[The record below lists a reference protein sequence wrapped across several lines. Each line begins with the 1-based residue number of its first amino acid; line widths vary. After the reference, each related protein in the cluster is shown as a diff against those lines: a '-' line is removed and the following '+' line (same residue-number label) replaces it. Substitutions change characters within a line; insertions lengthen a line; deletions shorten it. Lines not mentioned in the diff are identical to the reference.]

1 MQHIWTRE
9 VETLLEK
16 TRVNAVNLSEYHR
29 RRFFHYKGFGKYFE
43 IPLLILASLNST
55 ISVGLQPYAS
65 QPAISATTC
74 VIGMIMGIITSVK
87 LYLAIEDSLVSEM
100 KLSKDFHILALELFK
115 TLALKPDERVGD
127 GRDYLNKQ
135 YSIYIK
141 LVESSNL
148 LKKKNNRDTL
158 LLLPKDLAFDV
169 ERNTDGTP
177 TPPTTPTALDAE
189 IAERERTL
197 GLLYD
202 Q

>member
-1 MQHIWTRE
+1 MPVWTQE
-9 VETLLEK
+9 VEELLEK

-29 RRFFHYKGFGKYFE
+29 RRFYHYKGFGKYFE
-43 IPLLILASLNST
+43 IPLLFLASINST
-55 ISVGLQPYAS
+55 ASVGLQPYVS

-74 VIGMIMGIITSVK
+74 IIGMIMGIITSIK

-148 LKKKNNRDTL
+148 MNRKNPKDTL
-158 LLLPKDLAFDV
+158 LLLPKDLVFDIA
-169 ERNTDGTP
+169 P
-177 TPPTTPTALDAE
+177 TPPSTPTSPTPLE
-189 IAERERTL
+189 IEISERETIL
-197 GLLYD
+197 GLRPIV
-202 Q
+202 

>member
-1 MQHIWTRE
+1 MAANNIWTNE
-9 VETLLEK
+9 VENLLEK
-16 TRVNAVNLSEYHR
+16 TRINAVNLSEYHR

-43 IPLLILASLNST
+43 IPLLVLASLNST
-55 ISVGLQPYAS
+55 ASVGLQPYLS

-74 VIGMIMGIITSVK
+74 ILGMLMGIITSVK

-115 TLALKPDERVGD
+115 TLALKPTERIGD

-148 LKKKNNRDTL
+148 MNRKNIRDAL
-158 LLLPKDLAFDV
+158 LLLPRDLALDV
-169 ERNTDGTP
+169 ERATDDGNSTP
-177 TPPTTPTALDAE
+177 LSVASIPSLENEFTE
-189 IAERERTL
+189 
-197 GLLYD
+197 
-202 Q
+202 

>member
-1 MQHIWTRE
+1 MPVWTQE
-9 VETLLEK
+9 VEDLLEK

-29 RRFFHYKGFGKYFE
+29 RRFYHYKGFGKYFE
-43 IPLLILASLNST
+43 IPLLFLASINST
-55 ISVGLQPYAS
+55 ASVGLQPYVS

-74 VIGMIMGIITSVK
+74 IIGMIMGIITSIK

-100 KLSKDFHILALELFK
+100 KLSKDFQILALELFK

-148 LKKKNNRDTL
+148 MNRKNPKDTL
-158 LLLPKDLAFDV
+158 LSLPRDLIFDIA
-169 ERNTDGTP
+169 P
-177 TPPTTPTALDAE
+177 TPPATPTSPTPLE
-189 IAERERTL
+189 IEINERETML
-197 GLLYD
+197 GLRPMV
-202 Q
+202 

>member
-1 MQHIWTRE
+1 
-9 VETLLEK
+9 
-16 TRVNAVNLSEYHR
+16 VNAVNLSEYHR
-29 RRFFHYKGFGKYFE
+29 RRFYHYKGFGKYFE
-43 IPLLILASLNST
+43 IPLLFLASINST
-55 ISVGLQPYAS
+55 ASVGLQPYVS

-74 VIGMIMGIITSVK
+74 IIGMIMGIITSIK

-148 LKKKNNRDTL
+148 MNRKNPKDTL
-158 LLLPKDLAFDV
+158 LLLPKDLVFDIA
-169 ERNTDGTP
+169 P
-177 TPPTTPTALDAE
+177 TPPSTPTSPTPLE
-189 IAERERTL
+189 IEIGERETIL
-197 GLLYD
+197 GLRPIV
-202 Q
+202 

>member
-1 MQHIWTRE
+1 MPVWTQE
-9 VETLLEK
+9 VEDLLEK

-29 RRFFHYKGFGKYFE
+29 RRFYHYKGFGKYFE
-43 IPLLILASLNST
+43 IPLLFLASINST
-55 ISVGLQPYAS
+55 ASVGLQPYVS

-74 VIGMIMGIITSVK
+74 IIGMIMGIITSIK

-100 KLSKDFHILALELFK
+100 KLSKDFQILALELFK

-148 LKKKNNRDTL
+148 MNRKNPKDTL
-158 LLLPKDLAFDV
+158 LSLPRDLIFDIA
-169 ERNTDGTP
+169 P
-177 TPPTTPTALDAE
+177 TPPATPTSPTPLE
-189 IAERERTL
+189 IEISERETML
-197 GLLYD
+197 GLRPMV
-202 Q
+202 

>member
-1 MQHIWTRE
+1 MPVWTQE
-9 VETLLEK
+9 VEELLEK

-29 RRFFHYKGFGKYFE
+29 RRFYHYKGFGKYFE
-43 IPLLILASLNST
+43 IPLLFLASINST
-55 ISVGLQPYAS
+55 ASVGLQPYVS

-74 VIGMIMGIITSVK
+74 IIGMIMGIITSIK
-87 LYLAIEDSLVSEM
+87 LYLAIEDSMVSEM

-148 LKKKNNRDTL
+148 MNRKNPKDTL
-158 LLLPKDLAFDV
+158 LLLPKDLVFDIA
-169 ERNTDGTP
+169 P
-177 TPPTTPTALDAE
+177 TPPSTPTSPTPLE
-189 IAERERTL
+189 IEIGERETIL
-197 GLLYD
+197 GLRPIV
-202 Q
+202 

>member
-1 MQHIWTRE
+1 MPVWTQE
-9 VETLLEK
+9 VEDLLEK

-29 RRFFHYKGFGKYFE
+29 RRFYHYKGFGKYFE
-43 IPLLILASLNST
+43 IPLLFLASINST
-55 ISVGLQPYAS
+55 ASVGLQPYVS

-74 VIGMIMGIITSVK
+74 IIGMIMGIITSIK
-87 LYLAIEDSLVSEM
+87 LYLAIEDSMVSEM

-148 LKKKNNRDTL
+148 MNRKNPKDTL
-158 LLLPKDLAFDV
+158 LLLPKDLVFDIA
-169 ERNTDGTP
+169 P
-177 TPPTTPTALDAE
+177 TPPSTPTSPTPLE
-189 IAERERTL
+189 IEIGERETIL
-197 GLLYD
+197 GLRPIV
-202 Q
+202 

>member
-1 MQHIWTRE
+1 MPVWTQE
-9 VETLLEK
+9 VEDLLEK

-29 RRFFHYKGFGKYFE
+29 RRFYHYKGFGKYFE
-43 IPLLILASLNST
+43 IPLLFLASINST
-55 ISVGLQPYAS
+55 ASVGLQPYVS

-74 VIGMIMGIITSVK
+74 IIGMIMGIITSIK

-148 LKKKNNRDTL
+148 MNRKNPKDTL
-158 LLLPKDLAFDV
+158 LLLPKDLVFDIA
-169 ERNTDGTP
+169 P
-177 TPPTTPTALDAE
+177 TPPSTPTSPTPLE
-189 IAERERTL
+189 IEINERETIL
-197 GLLYD
+197 GLRPIV
-202 Q
+202 